1 MSIKKL
7 LISLS
12 CVAIALP
19 AFGTAIPSPVSYSST
34 GNIYYVGVE
43 DAIGGDYDYNDLIF
57 SLTGSSSVTLY
68 GDSGSALFAPVSAVN
83 PLTST
88 PPAFWN
94 NESGDGAGLNYGQCL
109 YNNPTACNGPFA
121 PTASYLAESGTQAS
135 SQFYF
140 GTGGTVTLDLLA
152 NITANKNDINGLEWC
167 LEGTT
172 TCNAITFVSGVA
184 TFTPTGNFDLALN
197 NGSVTFD
204 SNLSSFVADGGID
217 HFAVAVGTP
226 EPGTLAIVGTV
237 LVGLG
242 VLRRRYNKK

>member
-1 MSIKKL
+1 MSIKNL
-7 LISLS
+7 LISVS

-19 AFGTAIPSPVSYSST
+19 AFGTAISSPVAYNSA
-34 GNIYYVGVE
+34 GNIYYVGME

-57 SLTGSSSVTLY
+57 SLTGSSTVTLE
-68 GDSGSALFAPVSAVN
+68 GDSTSALFPPVSTVT
-83 PLTST
+83 PTSA

-94 NESGDGAGLNYGQCL
+94 NNSGDGAGVNFGQCL

-121 PTASYLAESGTQAS
+121 PTASYLAESGTQTS

-140 GTGGTVTLDLLA
+140 AGGGTITLNLLA
-152 NITANKNDINGLEWC
+152 NITANANDITGLEWC

-172 TCNAITFVSGVA
+172 TCSSITFTAGIA

-197 NGSVTFD
+197 NGSATFD
-204 SNLSSFVADGGID
+204 SNLSNFVADGGID

-226 EPGTLAIVGTV
+226 EPGTLAVVGTV

-242 VLRRRYNKK
+242 ILRRRHNKK